1 MFASNRRGGTIVSQ
15 PRFAR
20 QHAIQPFPARYGLR
34 RRRMSDQA
42 STELRMVVL
51 RRPGLRIVQ
60 VMGELDMLTAPA
72 LRDCLRIQLIMKPN
86 TLVIDLNEVEFL
98 GAAGVRVLMATRRTG
113 ELLGCDVLLAGG
125 LCDIVVRA
133 LHLSGWSVPG
143 HSRGVRRTHWSSAH
157 RARPA

>member
-15 PRFAR
+15 SRFAR
-20 QHAIQPFPARYGLR
+20 QYPIQPLPARFGLR

-42 STELRMVVL
+42 STELRLVVL

-60 VMGELDMLTAPA
+60 VVGELDMVTAPA
-72 LRDCLRIQLIMKPN
+72 LRECLRIQLIMNPN

-98 GAAGVRVLMATRRTG
+98 GAAGVEVLIATRRTG
-113 ELLGCDVLLAGG
+113 EVLGCDVLVAGG
-125 LCDIVVRA
+125 LWDIVVRA

-143 HSRGVRRTHWSSAH
+143 HRLGARRTHWSSAH